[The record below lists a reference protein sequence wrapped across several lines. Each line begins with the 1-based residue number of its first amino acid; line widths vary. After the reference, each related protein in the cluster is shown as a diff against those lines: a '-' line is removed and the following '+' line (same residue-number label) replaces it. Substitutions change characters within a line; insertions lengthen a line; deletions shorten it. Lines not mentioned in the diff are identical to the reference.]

1 MGLLIEV
8 SASSGSPGNELEAT
22 AVPSPAG
29 KAIGQVQAAK
39 QAVRERV
46 WEQLERSGAALPPGA
61 YGRIPMF
68 ERADAAADLLAR
80 LPEWQAARVVKANP
94 DWAQMPV
101 RMRALAAGKIVYMA
115 VPRLA
120 GEYPFVMLD
129 PARLSAPAEDAG
141 DKERALELGQ
151 RVQVEE
157 IQPVGLAVA
166 GSVAVNKSGARVGK
180 GGGFSDIEIALLTEA
195 GVIGP
200 HTTVV
205 TTVHPLQVVAGPLPE
220 TRHDFRVDVIVT
232 PDEVIRATDPRPSPG
247 IIWDDLEQAK
257 IAEIPVLARLSSR
270 R

>member
-1 MGLLIEV
+1 
-8 SASSGSPGNELEAT
+8 
-22 AVPSPAG
+22 VPSPTGEA
-29 KAIGQVQAAK
+29 AVHARAAK

-46 WEQLERSGAALPPGA
+46 WQLLERSGVALPPGA

-68 ERADAAADLLAR
+68 EGADAAADRLTG

-101 RMRALAAGKIVYMA
+101 RTRALAAGKIVYMA

-120 GEYPFVMLD
+120 WEYPFVMLD
-129 PARLSAPAEDAG
+129 PSRLSASAEDAG

-151 RVQVEE
+151 PVQVEE
-157 IQPVGLAVA
+157 IRPVDLAVA

-195 GVIGP
+195 GVIGQ

-205 TTVHPLQVVAGPLPE
+205 ATVHSLQVVAEPLPE
-220 TRHDFRVDVIVT
+220 TRHDFRLDVIVT

-247 IIWDDLEQAK
+247 VIWDDLEQVK

>member
-1 MGLLIEV
+1 
-8 SASSGSPGNELEAT
+8 
-22 AVPSPAG
+22 VPSPTGEA
-29 KAIGQVQAAK
+29 AVHAQAAK

-46 WEQLERSGAALPPGA
+46 WQLLERSGVALPPGA

-68 ERADAAADLLAR
+68 GGADAAADRLVG

-94 DWAQMPV
+94 DWAQLPV
-101 RMRALAAGKIVYMA
+101 RARALAAGKILYMA

-120 GEYPFVMLD
+120 GEFPFVMLD
-129 PARLSAPAEDAG
+129 PTQLPEPVEEAG
-141 DKERALELGQ
+141 DKDRALQLGQ
-151 RVQVEE
+151 PVQVEE
-157 IQPVGLAVA
+157 IQPADLAVA
-166 GSVAVNKSGARVGK
+166 GSVALNESGARVGK

-200 HTTVV
+200 HTTIV
-205 TTVHPLQVVAGPLPE
+205 TTVHPLQVVDELLPE
-220 TRHDFRVDVIVT
+220 TLHDFRVDVIVT

-257 IAEIPVLARLSSR
+257 IAEIPVLARLSNR